1 MTIKEHVSILPH
13 SHFPLLIL
21 IHLTY
26 ENIPSSMDPLNLT
39 LSLPNKVFFY
49 FIILLCTIFYF
60 LGFSMKTPANQV
72 YGPTDLD
79 VMRQISS

>member
-1 MTIKEHVSILPH
+1 MIIKEHLSILPH

-26 ENIPSSMDPLNLT
+26 ENIPSSMHPLNLT
-39 LSLPNKVFFY
+39 LSHPNKFFFY

-60 LGFSMKTPANQV
+60 LGVSMKTPTNQV
-72 YGPTDLD
+72 YGPTVLN
-79 VMRQISS
+79 VLRHISS